1 MLGSN
6 NLRTLFTAIF
16 LSLFILPVHANEQA
30 SNRPYYLEIVSTLKE
45 VREKPSTADLDRF
58 LSLFKKE
65 EVRGKT
71 LTRKSSYIT
80 SKIFKEQHFEPDNS
94 YLSRENL
101 DNVLPDAVIRKKRG
115 HCLGLTTLFVL
126 AAEKL
131 GLDVAVAHAPD
142 HIFPRL
148 CESAKCLNIE
158 MLKTG
163 ENMPDEYYVKNLFI
177 PKKATEAG
185 IYLKSIRDPSDLA
198 ASIYVGLGFVANGAK
213 QPELAELFYKKAVEK
228 NPNSAEAHSNLAAAL
243 MQAGDS
249 DQGVKEMETAYRLN
263 PYSYFVAVNLGV
275 LKHKAGKKEE
285 ALALYDRAIETNPLS
300 VHAYR
305 KRSKLYEEMGRNKE
319 AALDLAKILVIQ
331 PQYCDV
337 AEDYITLSKKLKLA
351 FEKPADD
358 LRRATSAG
366 KCLQLGL

>member
-1 MLGSN
+1 
-6 NLRTLFTAIF
+6 
-16 LSLFILPVHANEQA
+16 
-30 SNRPYYLEIVSTLKE
+30 
-45 VREKPSTADLDRF
+45 
-58 LSLFKKE
+58 
-65 EVRGKT
+65 
-71 LTRKSSYIT
+71 
-80 SKIFKEQHFEPDNS
+80 
-94 YLSRENL
+94 
-101 DNVLPDAVIRKKRG
+101 
-115 HCLGLTTLFVL
+115 
-126 AAEKL
+126 
-131 GLDVAVAHAPD
+131 
-142 HIFPRL
+142 
-148 CESAKCLNIE
+148 
-158 MLKTG
+158 
-163 ENMPDEYYVKNLFI
+163 
-177 PKKATEAG
+177 
-185 IYLKSIRDPSDLA
+185 
-198 ASIYVGLGFVANGAK
+198 
-213 QPELAELFYKKAVEK
+213 
-228 NPNSAEAHSNLAAAL
+228 